1 MAETCPSRL
10 RRTPV
15 IRLCSIALRSS
26 NKGALVKL
34 VYLLGLGAFALGL
47 DAYVTAGLLP
57 VIADDFN
64 SSVSATGQ
72 MVTTFTLA
80 YAIASPIFAALL
92 SASRARLGL
101 LSALAVFALANIGSA
116 LAGNLPVLLIT
127 RAFAGVGAGLYLALA
142 AAGAA
147 SLVDKERRGRAL
159 AIIMGGMSSG
169 TVLGVPAGVFIAQH
183 LGWRTTLWIV
193 AAIGLVSFLGLALRL
208 PVLPATSSVTLRQRA
223 AVIADPRV
231 ASIVGVSF
239 FAAVASLGLYT
250 YFAPVMESGSMGNVG
265 NVTPYLWA
273 WGIGGV
279 VGSVLIGRLVDRGRP
294 YALVVGI
301 LVLLVLSLLAFR
313 VTAAIH
319 PLISLV
325 PIAVWGGVGWALQ
338 VPQQNDL
345 LAARGDN
352 GGSVAVA
359 LNESALYLGS
369 AVGSGL
375 GGVAFSLGWD
385 SSVLPL
391 WAAGFALAGL
401 LLQVT
406 GVRISAARRSGK
418 AVPQEAAPEAAL

>member
-1 MAETCPSRL
+1 M
-10 RRTPV
+10 
-15 IRLCSIALRSS
+15 
-26 NKGALVKL
+26 KL

-57 VIADDFN
+57 VIADDFE

-80 YAIASPIFAALL
+80 YAIASPIFATLL
-92 SASRARLGL
+92 SASRVRVGL
-101 LSALAVFALANIGSA
+101 LGSLAVFAVANAGSA
-116 LAGNLPVLLIT
+116 LATSLPVLLIT

-142 AAGAA
+142 ASAAA

-159 AIIMGGMSSG
+159 AVIMGGMSSG
-169 TVLGVPAGVFIAQH
+169 TVIGVPVGVFIAEH
-183 LGWRTTLWIV
+183 TGWRATLWLV
-193 AAIGLVSFLGLALRL
+193 TGIGLVSFAGLALRL
-208 PVLPATSSVTLRQRA
+208 PVLPATTSVSLRQRA
-223 AVIADPRV
+223 QVVTDPRV

-250 YFAPVMESGSMGNVG
+250 YFAPVMATESMGGVESI
-265 NVTPYLWA
+265 TPYLWA

-279 VGSVLIGRLVDRGRP
+279 VGSVLIGSLVDRVRRP
-294 YALVVGI
+294 YTLVVGI
-301 LVLLVLSLLAFR
+301 LVLLVLALLALR
-313 VTAAIH
+313 LTASIH
-319 PLISLV
+319 PLIALA
-325 PIAVWGGVGWALQ
+325 PIAVWGAVGWALQ

-345 LAARGDN
+345 LEARGER
-352 GGSVAVA
+352 GGPVAVA

-385 SSVLPL
+385 GSVLPL
-391 WAAGFALAGL
+391 WAAGAALLAL

-406 GVRISAARRSGK
+406 GVRVSAKRRQK
-418 AVPQEAAPEAAL
+418 ASAPAQVLAGTGD

>member
-1 MAETCPSRL
+1 M
-10 RRTPV
+10 
-15 IRLCSIALRSS
+15 
-26 NKGALVKL
+26 KL

-57 VIADDFN
+57 VIADDFD

-101 LSALAVFALANIGSA
+101 LGALAVFSLANIGSA

-142 AAGAA
+142 ASAAA
-147 SLVDKERRGRAL
+147 SLIDKERRGRAL

-193 AAIGLVSFLGLALRL
+193 AAIGLVSCVGLALRL

-250 YFAPVMESGSMGNVG
+250 YFAPVMESDGMGSVG

-279 VGSVLIGRLVDRGRP
+279 IGSVLIGRLVDKAPRP
-294 YALVVGI
+294 CTLVVGI

-313 VTAAIH
+313 AMAAIH
-319 PLISLV
+319 PLIALA

-345 LAARGDN
+345 LAARGEN
-352 GGSVAVA
+352 GGPVAVA

-406 GVRISAARRSGK
+406 GVRISAARRPDRTAS
-418 AVPQEAAPEAAL
+418 PEAAPEAAL